1 MKDLQRPIEHQS
13 YQEVSNNLWEVG
25 VDRRTPREGKFP
37 V

>member
-13 YQEVSNNLWEVG
+13 SREVSNNSWEVE
-25 VDRRTPREGKFP
+25 DERRTAKEGKFP

>member
-13 YQEVSNNLWEVG
+13 SQEVSNNSWEVG
-25 VDRRTPREGKFP
+25 VDRRTAKEGKFP